1 MTFIKLVQKDYAFI
15 MGVNKITFVHV
26 LWNHVTSWE

>member
-1 MTFIKLVQKDYAFI
+1 MLFDIHEFHEIGSERLYAFL

-26 LWNHVTSWE
+26 L